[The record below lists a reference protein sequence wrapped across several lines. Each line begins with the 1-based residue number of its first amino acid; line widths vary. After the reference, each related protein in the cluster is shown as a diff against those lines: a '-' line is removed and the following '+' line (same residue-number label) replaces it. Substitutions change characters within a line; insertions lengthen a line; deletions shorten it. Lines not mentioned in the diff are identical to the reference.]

1 MPIENLALIVFF
13 AMGLITSA
21 MIYRIRVEH
30 LRSERNYWRDAYLEE
45 RARDIKGVN
54 RG

>member
-1 MPIENLALIVFF
+1 MPIENFACLMFF
-13 AMGLITSA
+13 IMGLITSA
-21 MIYRIRVEH
+21 MIYRIRVEE
-30 LRSERNYWRDAYLEE
+30 LKMQRNYWRDAYLEE